1 MKASETRQKA
11 REFLKT
17 LSGKYQLFIVSIVL
31 AILTVSVT
39 YRETIFTTSGG
50 TEFSITESVPTI
62 IGILSA
68 LFLASA
74 SYAVLD
80 VIRHKRDHVEVGD
93 NMRVF
98 SNELFG
104 KYVVTAIV
112 KWVFLFLWSLIG
124 IVGSINLFEGVAAT
138 TSNNSNGCIFVTI
151 IGFVLMV
158 AGFALS
164 IIKQYSYSMTTYVLY
179 DAVQNGTYEGP
190 RSVINKSTELM
201 AGNKWRL
208 FCLQF
213 SFIGWYILT
222 ALTCGLLYF
231 YTLPYTTTAELF
243 FYEDL
248 IAKTE

>member
-1 MKASETRQKA
+1 MKASETRRKA

-31 AILTVSVT
+31 AILTISVT
-39 YRETIFTTSGG
+39 YRETIFTTSDG
-50 TEFSITESVPTI
+50 TEFSITESVPSI

-93 NMRVF
+93 NMIVF

-104 KYVVTAIV
+104 KYVLTAIL
-112 KWVFLFLWSLIG
+112 KWLFIFLWSLIAGVG
-124 IVGSINLFEGVAAT
+124 IFIFAIGAAYAAIDD
-138 TSNNSNGCIFVTI
+138 SAAGWVIVI
-151 IGFVLMV
+151 IGLITMIAGFVL
-158 AGFALS
+158 A
-164 IIKQYSYSMTTYVLY
+164 IIKNYSYAMTTYILY
-179 DAVQNGTYEGP
+179 DDVQNDTYEGP
-190 RSVINKSTELM
+190 RSVIRKSKELM
-201 AGNKWRL
+201 NGNKWRF

-222 ALTCGLLYF
+222 GITCGLLYF
-231 YTLPYTTTAELF
+231 YTLPYMTTADLF
-243 FYEDL
+243 FYENL
-248 IAKTE
+248 LENAE

>member
-17 LSGKYQLFIVSIVL
+17 LSGKYQLFLVSIIL
-31 AILTVSVT
+31 AILTISISYTET
-39 YRETIFTTSGG
+39 YHINGTTVNA
-50 TEFSITESVPTI
+50 TASVPGI
-62 IGILSA
+62 VSILSA

-98 SNELFG
+98 SNEIFG

-124 IVGSINLFEGVAAT
+124 IVGSIIFVAGVTAT
-138 TSNNSNGCIFVTI
+138 TSNNSNGGIFVTI

-179 DAVQNGTYEGP
+179 DAMQNGTYEGP

-201 AGNKWRL
+201 TGNKWRY

-222 ALTCGLLYF
+222 GLTFGLLHF
-231 YTLPYTTTAELF
+231 YTLPYTTTATLF

-248 IAKTE
+248 LDKAE

>member
-17 LSGKYQLFIVSIVL
+17 LSGKYQLFLVSIIL
-31 AILTVSVT
+31 AILTISISYTET
-39 YRETIFTTSGG
+39 YHINGTTVNA
-50 TEFSITESVPTI
+50 TASVPGI
-62 IGILSA
+62 VSILSA

-98 SNELFG
+98 SNEIFG

-124 IVGSINLFEGVAAT
+124 IVGSIIFVAGVTAT
-138 TSNNSNGCIFVTI
+138 TSNNSNGGIFVTI

-164 IIKQYSYSMTTYVLY
+164 IIKQYS
-179 DAVQNGTYEGP
+179 
-190 RSVINKSTELM
+190 
-201 AGNKWRL
+201 
-208 FCLQF
+208 
-213 SFIGWYILT
+213 
-222 ALTCGLLYF
+222 
-231 YTLPYTTTAELF
+231 
-243 FYEDL
+243 
-248 IAKTE
+248 

>member
-17 LSGKYQLFIVSIVL
+17 LSGKYQLFIISIVL

-39 YRETIFTTSGG
+39 YRETIFTTSDG
-50 TEFSITESVPTI
+50 TEFSITESVPAI

-80 VIRHKRDHVEVGD
+80 VMRHKRDHVEVGD
-93 NMRVF
+93 NMIIF

-104 KYVVTAIV
+104 KYILTAIL
-112 KWVFLFLWSLIG
+112 KWVFIFLWSLIAG
-124 IVGSINLFEGVAAT
+124 VGMFIFILGASYAAVDDSAAGLVIV
-138 TSNNSNGCIFVTI
+138 I
-151 IGFVLMV
+151 IGLITMIAGFVLAIMKH
-158 AGFALS
+158 F
-164 IIKQYSYSMTTYVLY
+164 SYAMTTYILY
-179 DAVQNGTYEGP
+179 DDVQNGTYEGP
-190 RSVINKSTELM
+190 RSVITKSTKLM
-201 AGNKWRL
+201 KGNRWRF

-222 ALTCGLLYF
+222 EFTCGLLYF
-231 YTLPYTTTAELF
+231 YTLPYITTAELF

-248 IAKTE
+248 LEKAE

>member
-1 MKASETRQKA
+1 MKASETRRKA

-31 AILTVSVT
+31 AILTISVT
-39 YRETIFTTSGG
+39 YRETIFTTSDG

-93 NMRVF
+93 NMIVF

-104 KYVVTAIV
+104 KYVLTAIL
-112 KWVFLFLWSLIG
+112 KWIFIFLWSLIAGVG
-124 IVGSINLFEGVAAT
+124 IFIFAIGAAYAAVDD
-138 TSNNSNGCIFVTI
+138 SAAGWVIVI
-151 IGFVLMV
+151 IGLITMIAGFVL
-158 AGFALS
+158 A
-164 IIKQYSYSMTTYVLY
+164 IIKNYSYAMTTYILY
-179 DAVQNGTYEGP
+179 DDVQNDTYEGP
-190 RSVINKSTELM
+190 RSVIRKSKELM
-201 AGNKWRL
+201 NGNKWRF

-222 ALTCGLLYF
+222 GITCGLLYF
-231 YTLPYTTTAELF
+231 YTLPYMTTADLL
-243 FYEDL
+243 FYENL
-248 IAKTE
+248 LENAE

>member
-17 LSGKYQLFIVSIVL
+17 LSGKYQLFIVPIIL
-31 AILTVSVT
+31 AILSISVT
-39 YRETIFTTSGG
+39 YRESLFGYHS
-50 TEFSITESVPTI
+50 TEFSVTETVPSI

-80 VIRHKRDHVEVGD
+80 VMRLKADHVEVGD

-104 KYVVTAIV
+104 KFIVTALVKYVFIV
-112 KWVFLFLWSLIG
+112 LWSLIAVAG
-124 IVGSINLFEGVAAT
+124 IIILSAGVMFAAT
-138 TSNNSNGCIFVTI
+138 DDSAAGWVIVLIGLIVMIT
-151 IGFVLMV
+151 GFVLAIMKEY
-158 AGFALS
+158 A
-164 IIKQYSYSMTTYVLY
+164 YSMTTYVLY
-179 DAVQNGTYEGP
+179 DDVTNGTYEGP
-190 RSVINKSTELM
+190 RSVITKSTELM
-201 AGNKWRL
+201 KGNKWRF

-213 SFIGWYILT
+213 SFIGWIILT

-231 YTLPYTTTAELF
+231 YTLPYMTTADLF

-248 IAKTE
+248 VEKAE

>member
-1 MKASETRQKA
+1 VGETRSDSDTRALCQ
-11 REFLKT
+11 
-17 LSGKYQLFIVSIVL
+17 
-31 AILTVSVT
+31 AIYLQ
-39 YRETIFTTSGG
+39 
-50 TEFSITESVPTI
+50 I
-62 IGILSA
+62 ICLIC
-68 LFLASA
+68 
-74 SYAVLD
+74 
-80 VIRHKRDHVEVGD
+80 IRD
-93 NMRVF
+93 
-98 SNELFG
+98 
-104 KYVVTAIV
+104 A
-112 KWVFLFLWSLIG
+112 
-124 IVGSINLFEGVAAT
+124 
-138 TSNNSNGCIFVTI
+138 IFVTI